1 MVVLIEGQR
10 VYAWVHAQRLGDRDS
25 LACALCQPAA
35 HHPADY
41 VVLLLPVC
49 LDILLDDLL
58 LFDVVFVFIP
68 FVEAANGNLEATTA
82 LVLLVEAARAKLEA
96 FILLLVEISQLL
108 LGLVELVRA
117 VADVILLEV
126 EVIKAAAIFFS
137 ELGTCCCSRLA

>member
-49 LDILLDDLL
+49 LDILLNDFFLL
-58 LFDVVFVFIP
+58 DVVFLFIP
-68 FVEAANGNLEATTA
+68 FVEAANGNLEATP
-82 LVLLVEAARAKLEA
+82 LVLLVEAAGA
-96 FILLLVEISQLL
+96 
-108 LGLVELVRA
+108 
-117 VADVILLEV
+117 
-126 EVIKAAAIFFS
+126 
-137 ELGTCCCSRLA
+137 

>member
-49 LDILLDDLL
+49 LDVLFDDLL
-58 LFDVVFVFIP
+58 LKLVIVEVVHTLDVYLEP
-68 FVEAANGNLEATTA
+68 FLLFPGILVIGHLEA
-82 LVLLVEAARAKLEA
+82 LVLLA
-96 FILLLVEISQLL
+96 I
-108 LGLVELVRA
+108 
-117 VADVILLEV
+117 VAL
-126 EVIKAAAIFFS
+126 
-137 ELGTCCCSRLA
+137 

>member
-58 LFDVVFVFIP
+58 LFDVVFVFIS
-68 FVEAANGNLEATTA
+68 FVEAANGNLEATP
-82 LVLLVEAARAKLEA
+82 LVLLVEAAGAQFEA
-96 FILLLVEISQLL
+96 FILLLIEFTQLL
-108 LGLVELVRA
+108 LGLVEFVRA
-117 VADVILLEV
+117 VADVILFKV
-126 EVIKAAAIFFS
+126 EVVKAATVFFS
-137 ELGTCCCSRLA
+137 ELGACSRLS